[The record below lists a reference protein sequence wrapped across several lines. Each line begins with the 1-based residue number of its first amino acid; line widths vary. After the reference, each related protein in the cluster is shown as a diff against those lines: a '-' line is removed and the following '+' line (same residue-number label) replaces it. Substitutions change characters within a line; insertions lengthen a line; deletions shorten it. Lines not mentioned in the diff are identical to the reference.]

1 MVTRSVKHASWKTER
16 NWEWQ
21 CNESFKR
28 NNKLRLGCTETSSLD
43 YRRLLEWKK
52 PRGDWENEQVQKEW
66 KTEFQL
72 KCTKR
77 VWKRFMR
84 TPQMALCKRLGNKQT
99 LLGQHECTDSKNGQ
113 KSLPLCKVPE
123 TEAPGGY
130 DNLWCTQQSLAAT
143 GNWCI
148 WTWRKPP
155 PADNWLLQLFFWN

>member
-1 MVTRSVKHASWKTER
+1 MQVEKQRETESDNAMSPLKEIISSDWAALKLVPLTTEDFWNGKNLEVTER
-16 NWEWQ
+16 MSK
-21 CNESFKR
+21 CRKR
-28 NNKLRLGCTETSSLD
+28 GKQRL
-43 YRRLLEWKK
+43 
-52 PRGDWENEQVQKEW
+52 
-66 KTEFQL
+66 QL
-72 KCTKR
+72 KCTER

-84 TPQMALCKRLGNKQT
+84 TPQMVLCKRLGNKQT